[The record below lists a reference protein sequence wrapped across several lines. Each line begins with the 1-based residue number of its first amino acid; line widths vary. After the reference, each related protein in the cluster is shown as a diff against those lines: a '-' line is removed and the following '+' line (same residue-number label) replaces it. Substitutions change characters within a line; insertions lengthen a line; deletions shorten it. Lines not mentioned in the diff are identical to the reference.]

1 MEEERQRLENEHVTS
16 QEMTNEEREEMSKRQ
31 GMEMIESTGQE
42 MREEEEKN
50 SEEEEKRKETEQTEE
65 LTEGTELTDEM
76 GGEVDGLMDE
86 EMDGGDE
93 IGLMGGNIN
102 MATQDL
108 IHRNFNMDV
117 STDDDALENI
127 DGVLQMN
134 NHASDSDSIIPVL
147 DDIDVSERALV
158 D

>member
-1 MEEERQRLENEHVTS
+1 MC
-16 QEMTNEEREEMSKRQ
+16 
-31 GMEMIESTGQE
+31 
-42 MREEEEKN
+42 
-50 SEEEEKRKETEQTEE
+50 
-65 LTEGTELTDEM
+65 
-76 GGEVDGLMDE
+76 
-86 EMDGGDE
+86 GDE

-102 MATQDL
+102 MAAQDL
-108 IHRNFNMDV
+108 ICGNFNMDV